1 MAQEVGIDAMI
12 RVPFAEVRAGRD
24 RSNAHLVHIAAHRI
38 ARNRT
43 KLRFEHDLDPPR
55 PIEGG
60 GGKHRINALFDGHF
74 TRRWRCRLVLEMRPA
89 DAEQVRLRPHRQRVH
104 HALDQRAS
112 DLIREGGSF
121 FFSQLS

>member
-1 MAQEVGIDAMI
+1 MAQQVGIDALI
-12 RVPFAEVRAGRD
+12 RVPFAEVRAGID
-24 RSNAHLVHIAAHRI
+24 RSNAHLPHVVAQRI

-43 KLRFEHDLDPPR
+43 KLRLEQHLDPPR
-55 PIEGG
+55 PIEGV
-60 GGKHRINALFDGHF
+60 GGKHLVDALFDGHF
-74 TRRWRCRLVLEMRPA
+74 TRRWRCRLVIEMRPA

-112 DLIREGGSF
+112 DPIREGGSF